1 LRAGGEAGSIA
12 AMTSGGNDEV
22 LWLGRARAPG
32 AAGARTVRVRTRGAA
47 PGPNDVA
54 EEIDDPFADD
64 DGDPWQ
70 RAADARAGSQQQVG
84 ALELL
89 APARPSKVICVGRN
103 FRAHAA
109 ELGNEVPTEPLL
121 FFKPPSCLVPTGQT
135 VQLPRGYERIDMES
149 ELVVVVGRKA
159 SHVAAEQALEHVAGW
174 LVGNDISNRDLQ
186 KRDKQ
191 WTRAKGF
198 DGFGPLAAWIRLTPP
213 GFAPPAQARI
223 RGWLNGQ
230 AKQSAPLADMVFD
243 VPFLLAYISACMTL
257 MPGDLIFTGT
267 PEGVAALQP
276 GDSSEV
282 ALEGFE
288 LAPLVTPFA

>member
-1 LRAGGEAGSIA
+1 
-12 AMTSGGNDEV
+12 MTSRSDEET
-22 LWLGRARAPG
+22 LWIGRARAPG
-32 AAGARTVRVRTRGAA
+32 AAGARAVRVRTRGAA
-47 PGPNDVA
+47 PGPDDLA

-70 RAADARAGSQQQVG
+70 RAAEARAGGLQAQVG

-89 APARPSKVICVGRN
+89 APVRPSKVICVGRN

-121 FFKPPSCLVPTGQT
+121 FFKPPSCVVPSGQ
-135 VQLPRGYERIDMES
+135 VVPLPRGYERIDMES

-159 SHVAAEQALEHVAGW
+159 SHVPAEQAWQHVAGYA
-174 LVGNDISNRDLQ
+174 VGNDVSNRDLQ

-198 DGFGPLAAWIRLTPP
+198 DGFGPLGAFVRLTPP
-213 GFAPPAQARI
+213 GFVPPTAARI
-223 RGWLNGQ
+223 CGWLNGQ
-230 AKQSAPLADMVFD
+230 LKQSAPLADMVFD
-243 VPFLLAYISACMTL
+243 VPFLFAYISACMTL

-276 GDSSEV
+276 GDSVRV
-282 ALEGFE
+282 ALEGLE
-288 LAPLVTPFA
+288 LAPLLTTFA

>member
-1 LRAGGEAGSIA
+1 
-12 AMTSGGNDEV
+12 MTSAGNDEV

-32 AAGARTVRVRTRGAA
+32 AAGARAVRVRTRGAA
-47 PGPNDVA
+47 PGPGDIA

-70 RAADARAGSQQQVG
+70 RAVDARPGDLRARV
-84 ALELL
+84 AELELL
-89 APARPSKVICVGRN
+89 APVRPSKVICVGRN

-109 ELGNEVPTEPLL
+109 ELGNEVPSEPLL
-121 FFKPPSCLVPTGQT
+121 FFKPPSCLVPSGQ
-135 VQLPRGYERIDMES
+135 VVHLPRGYERIDMES
-149 ELVVVVGRKA
+149 ELVLVVGRKA
-159 SHVAAEQALEHVAGW
+159 SHVSAERAFEHVAGYA
-174 LVGNDISNRDLQ
+174 VGNDVSNRDLQ

-198 DGFGPLAAWIRLTPP
+198 DGFGPLGAFVRLTPP
-213 GFAPPAQARI
+213 GFVPPAEARI
-223 RGWLNGQ
+223 CGWLNGQ
-230 AKQSAPLADMVFD
+230 VKQSAPLADMVFD
-243 VPFLLAYISACMTL
+243 VPYLFAYISACMTL

-276 GDSSEV
+276 GDSARV
-282 ALEGFE
+282 ALDGLE